1 LKEVTQEKKPSLSEL
16 LDSLLSFS
24 LSDKLK
30 FSIKAS
36 LSMAL
41 AYLIPISQGWA
52 QASTAAITVMLIAA
66 MGSVS
71 ESVFKGAMRVVGT
84 IIGAIIGMT
93 LIAIFPQDRFFFLIS
108 LSLIVAIPLYLVR
121 AYKGDPSI
129 FMLTAMTMM
138 MVFKSGEVDDVFLFG
153 LDKTYMT
160 IFGIAVYTLV
170 GVFLWPV
177 SMEDTTTQNALE
189 LSKAQSQLFLD
200 RDALREERAKS
211 LAALLEREAL
221 LETSTMD
228 TGSASID
235 MQQWH
240 SMIHNYKNINANLTL
255 LSMHDKE
262 AYAEKLNLYISNY
275 ETLEND
281 ITFLFK
287 EIALGWED
295 QHEITIPEEI
305 IPEYLSEKIQNL
317 SHLDRASLITTIQDL
332 KKLHDELRTLAT
344 KLNRIHSPLPTYFD
358 SEEIPQNKRFV
369 WGDVE
374 HLKGVLVT
382 FIIFWAATFFWITMN
397 PPGGFMIVALATG
410 LSVLTTFSPLK
421 PSILI
426 VIFSLSFVFATF
438 MYVAVLPHLRYGWEL
453 GLFIFVYSFISFH
466 FINPKISIFFLLGL
480 FTLNIMS
487 PMYYNFSL
495 FLSILLMF
503 YLFLMLLHIF
513 YFFPFSTRPE
523 HIFMDMKNR
532 FFKFSQNMLDTG
544 RKYQEGKGSWFV
556 RQKAK
561 YAEDHLM
568 GTVKKMQLW
577 ASKIDD
583 SYFDTLNKEKLLAFT
598 KESEKFAYLVELL
611 YHRDLM
617 MQDNALIESLRK
629 NYTLPKFS
637 DLLSEYVKG
646 KEVIDIYAFWK
657 DKDQIV
663 ELVEE
668 TLAKVLGKIDT
679 DVYSKKDIAEL
690 YVNISLRRNVWLSLF
705 DCQEL
710 MSEIDFNSL
719 KQSRF

>member
-1 LKEVTQEKKPSLSEL
+1 
-16 LDSLLSFS
+16 
-24 LSDKLK
+24 
-30 FSIKAS
+30 
-36 LSMAL
+36 MAL
-41 AYLIPISQGWA
+41 AYLIPLSQGWN

-71 ESVFKGAMRVVGT
+71 ESVFKGAMRVIGT

-108 LSLIVAIPLYLVR
+108 LSLIVIIPLYLVR

-138 MVFKSGEVDDVFLFG
+138 MVFKSGEVDDVFLYG
-153 LDKTYMT
+153 VDKTYMT
-160 IFGIAVYTLV
+160 IFGITVYTLV

-189 LSKAQSQLFLD
+189 LSKAQSKLFLD
-200 RDALREERAKS
+200 RDAVREEREKS

-228 TGSASID
+228 TGTASID

-262 AYAEKLNLYISNY
+262 AYTERLDLYISNY
-275 ETLEND
+275 ETLESD
-281 ITFLFK
+281 VTLLFK
-287 EIALGWED
+287 EIADAWENEE
-295 QHEITIPEEI
+295 EIHIPEEI
-305 IPEYLSEKIQNL
+305 MPEYLSEKIQDL
-317 SHLDRASLITTIQDL
+317 SHLERASLITTIQDM
-332 KKLHDELRTLAT
+332 KKLHDELRTLAM

-358 SEEIPQNKRFV
+358 SEEMPENKRFV

-374 HLKGVLVT
+374 HLKGSFIT
-382 FIIFWAATFFWITMN
+382 FIIFWSATFLWITMN

-426 VIFSLSFVFATF
+426 IIFSLSFIFATF

-453 GLFIFVYSFISFH
+453 GLFIFLYSFISFH

-480 FTLNIMS
+480 FTFNIMS
-487 PMYYNFSL
+487 PMYYDFSI
-495 FLSILLMF
+495 FLLILLMF
-503 YLFLMLLHIF
+503 YLFLMLLHLF
-513 YFFPFSTRPE
+513 YFIPFSTRPE
-523 HIFMDMKNR
+523 HLFMDMKNR
-532 FFKFSQNMLDTG
+532 FFKLSYNMLDAG

-583 SYFDTLNKEKLLAFT
+583 SYFDTINKAKLLSFT
-598 KESEKFAYLVELL
+598 KASEKFAYLVDLL
-611 YHRDLM
+611 YHRNLM
-617 MQDNALIESLRK
+617 MQNNPLVKNLIE
-629 NYTLPKFS
+629 NYTLPNFS
-637 DLLSEYVKG
+637 DLLDEYAKG
-646 KEVIDIYAFWK
+646 KEVKDIEAFWK
-657 DKDQIV
+657 DKEQIIETV
-663 ELVEE
+663 EK
-668 TLAKVLGKIDT
+668 TLAKTLGEIDT

-690 YVNISLRRNVWLSLF
+690 YENISLRRNVWLSLF
-705 DCQEL
+705 DCQEI
-710 MSEIDFNSL
+710 MSEINFNAL

>member
-1 LKEVTQEKKPSLSEL
+1 
-16 LDSLLSFS
+16 
-24 LSDKLK
+24 
-30 FSIKAS
+30 
-36 LSMAL
+36 MAL
-41 AYLIPISQGWA
+41 AYLIPLSQGWN

-71 ESVFKGAMRVVGT
+71 ESVFKGAMRVIGT
-84 IIGAIIGMT
+84 VIGAIIGMT

-108 LSLIVAIPLYLVR
+108 LSLIVIIPLYLVR

-153 LDKTYMT
+153 VDKTYMT

-189 LSKAQSQLFLD
+189 LSKAQSKLFSD
-200 RDALREERAKS
+200 RDAVREEREKS

-228 TGSASID
+228 TGTASID
-235 MQQWH
+235 MEQWH

-262 AYAEKLNLYISNY
+262 AYTERLDLYISNY
-275 ETLEND
+275 ETLESD
-281 ITFLFK
+281 VTLLFK
-287 EIALGWED
+287 EVAVAWENGK
-295 QHEITIPEEI
+295 EIHIPEEVM
-305 IPEYLSEKIQNL
+305 PEYLSEKIKDL
-317 SHLDRASLITTIQDL
+317 SHLERASLITTIQDM
-332 KKLHDELRTLAT
+332 KKLHDELRTLAM

-358 SEEIPQNKRFV
+358 SEEMPQNKRFI

-374 HLKGVLVT
+374 HLKGSLIT
-382 FIIFWAATFFWITMN
+382 FLIFWAATFLWITMN

-426 VIFSLSFVFATF
+426 IIFSLSFIFATF
-438 MYVAVLPHLRYGWEL
+438 MYVAVLPHLHYGWEL
-453 GLFIFVYSFISFH
+453 GLFIFLYSFISFH
-466 FINPKISIFFLLGL
+466 FINQKISIFFLLGL
-480 FTLNIMS
+480 FTFNIMS
-487 PMYYNFSL
+487 PMYYDFSI
-495 FLSILLMF
+495 FLLILLMF
-503 YLFLMLLHIF
+503 YLFLMLLHLF
-513 YFFPFSTRPE
+513 YFIPFSTRPE
-523 HIFMDMKNR
+523 HLFMDMKNR
-532 FFKFSQNMLDTG
+532 FFKLSYNMLDAG

-561 YAEDHLM
+561 YAEVHLL

-583 SYFDTLNKEKLLAFT
+583 SYFDTINKAKLLSFT
-598 KESEKFAYLVELL
+598 KASEKFAYLVDLL

-617 MQDNALIESLRK
+617 MQNNPLVKNLIE

-637 DLLSEYVKG
+637 DLLDEYSKG
-646 KEVIDIYAFWK
+646 KEVKDIEAFWK
-657 DKDQIV
+657 DKDQIIEVV
-663 ELVEE
+663 EK
-668 TLAKVLGKIDT
+668 TLAKVLGEIDT

-690 YVNISLRRNVWLSLF
+690 YENISLRRNVWLSLF
-705 DCQEL
+705 DCQEI
-710 MSEIDFNSL
+710 MSEIDFNGL